1 MVSSRQCGRPQ
12 VAGITRFTA
21 VGARTRYLTAGIAR
35 LYVREIGEGPP
46 IVVLHGGPDFGF
58 DYLLPELDRLAEWFR
73 LVYYD
78 QRGRGRSADG
88 VRPEDVTI
96 ESEVDDLDQLR
107 RDLGVESVAIL
118 GHSWGGLLAM
128 EYAGRHPERLTHL
141 ILMNTAPGSYEDR
154 QVFAQHLH
162 RIRPAGDVE
171 AMESLAASAAF
182 RAGDIEVEAEYYRI
196 HYRAALHDPGL
207 VDRLVPRLRLD
218 STPEDVL
225 TARAIEDRLYEQTWS
240 SPRYDLLPKLRR
252 LEVPT
257 LVIHGE
263 DDFVPVEV
271 AAHIAVAIPRARLV
285 VLPECGH
292 FSYLEAPDAVLQHV
306 SELFEA
312 E

>member
-1 MVSSRQCGRPQ
+1 MA
-12 VAGITRFTA
+12 AGN
-21 VGARTRYLTAGIAR
+21 AR
-35 LYVREIGEGPP
+35 LHVREIGAGPS
-46 IVVLHGGPDFGF
+46 IVVLHGGPDFGY
-58 DYLLPELDRLAEWFR
+58 DYLLPELDRLAERCR

-88 VRPEDVTI
+88 VRSDDVSI
-96 ESEVDDLDQLR
+96 ESEMADLDLLR
-107 RDLGVESVAIL
+107 RHLGLESMAVL
-118 GHSWGGLLAM
+118 GHSWGGLMAM
-128 EYAGRHPERLTHL
+128 EYASRYPQRLTHL

-154 QVFAQHLH
+154 ELFRQYLR

-182 RAGDIEVEAEYYRI
+182 LAGDLEVEAEYYRI
-196 HYRAALHDPGL
+196 HYRVALRDPGL
-207 VDRLVPRLRLD
+207 LDQLVPRLRLT
-218 STPEDVL
+218 STPEEVL

-240 SPRYDLLPKLRR
+240 SPGYDLLPKLRR

-271 AAHIAVAIPRARLV
+271 AAHIAEAIPGARLA
-285 VLPECGH
+285 VLPRCGH
-292 FSYLEAPDAVLQHV
+292 FSYLEAPDAVLQQV
-306 SELFEA
+306 LELFEA